1 MGFFDALKGDLNE
14 NETEQERFTVKY
26 EQYLGAYAN
35 HITVVVDNQTGVNY
49 RGRQPEAYSAS
60 RRGRKGACRRYYIKI
75 NGRTDKEAG
84 IWQKLYLKLYLI
96 YCLKG

>member
-1 MGFFDALKGDLNE
+1 MGFFDALKGELNE

-49 RGRQPEAYSAS
+49 AIIEGDSP
-60 RRGRKGACRRYYIKI
+60 
-75 NGRTDKEAG
+75 
-84 IWQKLYLKLYLI
+84 KLTPLLDEDGKVLVDDI
-96 YCLKG
+96 T